1 MGPCKHLLYK
11 LSDADL
17 HAILN
22 TIADKVQT
30 HFANNKVMKEE
41 TKSKPLA
48 SNPKPQ
54 NDDMSKT
61 SCGQSQNR

>member
-1 MGPCKHLLYK
+1 MSPGKHPLYK

-17 HAILN
+17 HAIIN

-30 HFANNKVMKEE
+30 HFANNKVIKEE
-41 TKSKPLA
+41 NKSKPIP

-54 NDDMSKT
+54 K
-61 SCGQSQNR
+61 